1 MFFSN
6 LNNFSVRHISKIKYV
21 LNVVLVIVDTKQPP
35 TTNTE
40 MVPQVIVGAISI
52 GIIGV
57 IIVAM
62 VIYMCC
68 FKQKLNPNQRREQ
81 LMRKN
86 KGKCS
91 STLPVQNSVVFYS
104 SYV

>member
-1 MFFSN
+1 M
-6 LNNFSVRHISKIKYV
+6 
-21 LNVVLVIVDTKQPP
+21 LVIVDTKQPP
-35 TTNTE
+35 TNNTE

-86 KGKCS
+86 KGECS
-91 STLPVQNSVVFYS
+91 TTLYRTLCTTVRMCGGSAALR
-104 SYV
+104 